1 MANSKS
7 KLQILSGK
15 TKQVKLGASTSSDN
29 KSSPLAGKKDYKKK
43 GSKPDV
49 ADFGTPGFGDTG
61 MTGES

>member
-7 KLQILSGK
+7 KLQIRTGK

-29 KSSPLAGKKDYKKK
+29 TPSPLTAKKDYKKK
-43 GSKPDV
+43 GKPDI
-49 ADFGTPGFGDTG
+49 DFGTPGFGDTG